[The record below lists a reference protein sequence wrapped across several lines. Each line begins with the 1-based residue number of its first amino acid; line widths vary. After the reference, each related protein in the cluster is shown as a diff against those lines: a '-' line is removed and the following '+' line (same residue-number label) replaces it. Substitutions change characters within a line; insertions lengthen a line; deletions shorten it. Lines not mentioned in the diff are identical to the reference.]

1 VALATVEK
9 HGVQIRNGAAV
20 DEGTALVRSYLATL
34 SSPRSVSTMTESCMR
49 VARVLKLPHFSAIP
63 WTKLS
68 LDDLAGIRRRL
79 DVAYPPGTVN
89 LTLSAVR
96 GVLREAADRELITEG
111 FLAAARRKLKN
122 VGGSRISAGRAL
134 SNEEIARLEDCARS
148 LGYSRYVGKGLMVQ
162 TILLLSVGAGLRRA
176 EICALFVDS
185 AQVSGELHVV
195 GKGNKERACPLDEP
209 TARALEEWLEVRRDL
224 DWSHRRLFGAPKHKK
239 PLTEQ
244 TLWWL
249 LRELGKVAGVSFT
262 PHDLRRTFAS
272 RMLGEGLDLREV
284 QVLMGHSSP
293 QTTARYDK
301 REPEKLAERRRAVRA
316 YVRPT

>member
-1 VALATVEK
+1 MGTELVVLGGEVLPAL
-9 HGVQIRNGAAV
+9 

-49 VARVLKLPHFSAIP
+49 VARVLKFPHFSAIP

-96 GVLREAADRELITEG
+96 GVLREAADRELVTEG

-134 SNEEIARLEDCARS
+134 SNEELARLEDCARAI
-148 LGYSRYVGKGLMVQ
+148 GGTKGPMMRS
-162 TILLLSVGAGLRRA
+162 ILLLSVGVGLRRA
-176 EICALFVDS
+176 EICALFVDAAS
-185 AQVSGELHVV
+185 VPGELRVI
-195 GKGNKERACPLDEP
+195 GKGNKERICPLDEP
-209 TARALEEWLEVRRDL
+209 TSAVLEEWLVVRRQL
-224 DWSHRRLFGAPKHKK
+224 GWIHRRLFGAPKHRK

-244 TLWWL
+244 TVWWL
-249 LRELGKVAGVSFT
+249 LSELGEAAGVSFA

-284 QVLMGHSSP
+284 QVLMGHASP

-301 REPEKLAERRRAVRA
+301 RDPERLAERRRAVRA
-316 YVRPT
+316 YVRPEKGA